1 MCHISIIPFVSV
13 VGHDATLTQG
23 KTVVEVIAAVYIR
36 LPVFVSFNMGDSKN
50 DTSSTTAGII
60 RR

>member
-23 KTVVEVIAAVYIR
+23 KTVVEVVAAVYIR
-36 LPVFVSFNMGDSKN
+36 LPVLFPLTWVIQRM
-50 DTSSTTAGII
+50 TPAL
-60 RR
+60 RLLA

>member
-1 MCHISIIPFVSV
+1 MCHISLIPFVSV

-36 LPVFVSFNMGDSKN
+36 LPVLFPLTWVIQRM
-50 DTSSTTAGII
+50 TPAL
-60 RR
+60 RLLA